1 MRNSRLASW
10 IAVAIVALAATGC
23 GSSSKD
29 ASTTTTVATT
39 ASPATTSVTQ
49 TTAPSSATSVTQT
62 TPPSS
67 ATSVAQTTAP
77 SSATSVITAA
87 PSAPS
92 TGIVSPSSGP
102 VTAATIPT
110 GSTPGITIAGDL
122 TGPFALAATGG
133 VTCVK
138 SSPPSIVLNGTAG
151 GHRGTLSITFTG
163 TTDQD
168 NLTVVYLPDGAGGA
182 QYVESH
188 IPVGTGNSRGLVTL
202 NADGSGKIDV
212 FASYVP
218 ASGSFNGQQVHIT
231 GTWTC

>member
-39 ASPATTSVTQ
+39 ASPATTSVT
-49 TTAPSSATSVTQT
+49 
-62 TPPSS
+62 
-67 ATSVAQTTAP
+67 QTTAP